1 MQYRGIPFRDEFV
14 QQVASGAGVG
24 YLVEPD
30 RPEARS
36 VVDALAPV
44 LANVLNPVPPKSR
57 PYIGIGI

>member
-1 MQYRGIPFRDEFV
+1 VQYRGIPFRDEFV

-44 LANVLNPVPPKSR
+44 LANVLNPVPM
-57 PYIGIGI
+57 

>member
-1 MQYRGIPFRDEFV
+1 MDFAEPPSPCSTGGIPFRDEFV

-44 LANVLNPVPPKSR
+44 LANVLNPVP
-57 PYIGIGI
+57 I